1 MTVLLPRSE
10 DDDQAPT
17 ILAVCWTLTAFATL
31 VVLTRLYI
39 RQWVLLNPGV
49 DDWLIAVSMVLHS
62 IPYTDRIDPIYT
74 YAVTLHISTFTLTG
88 PKILGLL
95 FCAIATVSVSYGYG
109 KHTTALSI
117 HDAEKALFYNVI
129 AFIVGIVSFAL
140 PKLAVAALLCRLMNP
155 TMLQRCI
162 IWGLT
167 GMVAAV
173 AVVNILI
180 YVTMCDPP
188 PALWK
193 ISMVMEKKATCRSIW
208 ILIDYATFNGGRSL
222 FSMYSLYASTDK
234 RVLKAIQH
242 SPPSWT
248 STWPSTPASS
258 STSCRCPSG
267 RRSR

>member
-1 MTVLLPRSE
+1 MCVPFRPKMTVLLRSE
-10 DDDQAPT
+10 DDDQGPT

-49 DDWLIAVSMVLHS
+49 DDWLIAVSMVPHS
-62 IPYTDRIDPIYT
+62 YTVSLRM
-74 YAVTLHISTFTLTG
+74 STFILTD
-88 PKILGLL
+88 PKVLGLL
-95 FCAIATVSVSYGYG
+95 FCAIATVSVFYGYG
-109 KHTTALSI
+109 RHTAALRI
-117 HDAEKALFYNVI
+117 HDAEKALFYNVV

-155 TMLQRCI
+155 TVLQRCI

-193 ISMVMEKKATCRSIW
+193 VSMVMEKKATCRDTW
-208 ILIDYATFNGGRSL
+208 VLIDYATFNGGKSP
-222 FSMYSLYASTDK
+222 FSNTSTDK
-234 RVLKAIQH
+234 GVLKTIQH

-258 STSCRCPSG
+258 FISCRCPSG
-267 RRSR
+267 RRSH